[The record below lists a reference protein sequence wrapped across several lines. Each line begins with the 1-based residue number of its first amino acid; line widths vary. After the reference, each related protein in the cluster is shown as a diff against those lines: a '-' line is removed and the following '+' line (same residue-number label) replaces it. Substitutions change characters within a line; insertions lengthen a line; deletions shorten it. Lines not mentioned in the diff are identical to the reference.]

1 MHNETTRPGRSDLS
15 RREFVKL
22 AVTAGVT
29 VSAAPLWAGEMK
41 NDMLYRPLGR
51 TGEKISALGL
61 GGYHIGLQSDEAES
75 LRLIRTALDCGINF
89 LDNCWDYNDGA
100 SELRMGR
107 ALRDGYRARA
117 FLMSKIDGQTRAAAA
132 RQIDE
137 SLNRLQTD
145 HVDLMQFHEVIR
157 PDDPDKIF
165 APGGSLEAMLA
176 ARQAGKVRYIG
187 FTGHKDPAIHLKM
200 LKVAAAHDFHFDAVQ
215 MPLNVMD
222 AHFRSFEHQ
231 VLPELVQAGIGV
243 LGMKSLGFGAILN
256 SQTVTAIECL
266 HYALNLPTSTVI
278 TGMDSLKILEQ
289 GLEAVRTFQPLT
301 PEAVAA
307 LLAKTAPAAATG
319 EFERFKTSTTFDGT
333 LHNPQWLG

>member
-1 MHNETTRPGRSDLS
+1 MLET
-15 RREFVKL
+15 
-22 AVTAGVT
+22 
-29 VSAAPLWAGEMK
+29 
-41 NDMLYRPLGR
+41 
-51 TGEKISALGL
+51 
-61 GGYHIGLQSDEAES
+61 
-75 LRLIRTALDCGINF
+75 
-89 LDNCWDYNDGA
+89 
-100 SELRMGR
+100 
-107 ALRDGYRARA
+107 
-117 FLMSKIDGQTRAAAA
+117 
-132 RQIDE
+132 
-137 SLNRLQTD
+137 
-145 HVDLMQFHEVIR
+145 
-157 PDDPDKIF
+157 
-165 APGGSLEAMLA
+165 
-176 ARQAGKVRYIG
+176 G
-187 FTGHKDPAIHLKM
+187 FP
-200 LKVAAAHDFHFDAVQ
+200 FDAVQ